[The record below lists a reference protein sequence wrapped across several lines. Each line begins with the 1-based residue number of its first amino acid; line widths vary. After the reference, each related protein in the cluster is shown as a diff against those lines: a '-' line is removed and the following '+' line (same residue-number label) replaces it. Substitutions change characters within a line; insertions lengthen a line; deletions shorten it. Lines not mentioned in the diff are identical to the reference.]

1 VRGREV
7 SIMVA
12 LVYLGKVQAII
23 QQKNVPL
30 KTLKKAVQ
38 SSGLWGSKHRQ
49 IVDHAVSV
57 PTEWCSDSLILET
70 VSRCFCLRW

>member
-1 VRGREV
+1 
-7 SIMVA
+7 MVA

-38 SSGLWGSKHRQ
+38 SSGLWGSKYRQ
-49 IVDHAVSV
+49 IVDHAVSAL
-57 PTEWCSDSLILET
+57 TEWCSDGLILET
-70 VSRCFCLRW
+70 VSRCFCLAVARWA

>member
-1 VRGREV
+1 
-7 SIMVA
+7 MVA

-38 SSGLWGSKHRQ
+38 SSGLWGSKYRQ
-49 IVDHAVSV
+49 IVDHAVSA
-57 PTEWCSDSLILET
+57 PTE
-70 VSRCFCLRW
+70 